1 MEKMFYFWV
10 MIPYLIYSQS
20 SEYFPAHVGDT
31 FEYESSSSESEQ
43 KSYAK
48 TIITNIVPKEDGGID
63 IYYDNSTYP
72 TYYKSA
78 NGNIF
83 YYMGGDPP
91 PIWYDFN
98 TTSFDTFYTHLSNI
112 NLYVVPYE
120 GATSIFGLNKNARN
134 FSYYQVGQFSSEA
147 TQWLAEDFGI
157 VSSSSSNVNPPSSK
171 KLVGCIIDGKEY
183 GTLVSVNENFVV
195 DEFNLFQNYPNPFNP
210 STIIKYSIPVVGNEY
225 FRSLQTTLKVYD
237 ILGNEVA
244 TLVNELRAP
253 GNYEVNFD
261 ASNLSSGVY
270 IYQLQSGGFSTAK
283 KMILLK

>member
-1 MEKMFYFWV
+1 MKTIFYFLV

-20 SEYFPAHVGDT
+20 REYFPAHVGDT
-31 FEYESSSSESEQ
+31 FEYELSSSESEQ
-43 KSYAK
+43 KSYTK
-48 TIITNIVPKEDGGID
+48 TIITNIVPKGDGGID
-63 IYYDNSTYP
+63 IYYDNSSYP

-157 VSSSSSNVNPPSSK
+157 VSSSSSNLNPPSSK
-171 KLVGCIIDGKEY
+171 KLLGCIIDGKEY

-210 STIIKYSIPVVGNEY
+210 STIIKYQIP
-225 FRSLQTTLKVYD
+225 RSTEFYSVSKTTLKIYN
-237 ILGNEVA
+237 ILGSEIA
-244 TLVNELRAP
+244 TLVNELQAP

-270 IYQLQSGGFSTAK
+270 IYQIKSGGFQSSKT
-283 KMILLK
+283 MMLLK